1 MATGEVISKS
11 HGPSYRS
18 SLRPDL
24 FTSKMFW
31 AEKTENE
38 ITDELEERAY
48 KFIIK
53 SISYLKKKGM
63 ETDCYD
69 IPLNPFMRIRY
80 FTLMLRYMTDANSS
94 SLDGYDSI
102 LSDSKT
108 HDHTLTVATNDTQ
121 RKAKNIIDRIDREAK
136 QYGDRRKYEKYEL
149 EIAAKAKIVADKKR
163 YISDFCNQIGNY
175 ANSIVV
181 PLNHPDESV

>member
-1 MATGEVISKS
+1 MATERVVSKNYGTS
-11 HGPSYRS
+11 HPTV
-18 SLRPDL
+18 LRPSSV
-24 FTSKMFW
+24 TSKMFW
-31 AEKTENE
+31 EEKTENE
-38 ITDELEERAY
+38 ITDELEDRAY

-53 SISYLKKKGM
+53 SISYLKNKGM

-108 HDHTLTVATNDTQ
+108 HDHSLTVATNDTQ

-136 QYGDRRKYEKYEL
+136 QYGDRRKYEL
-149 EIAAKAKIVADKKR
+149 EIAAKAKIADDKKH
-163 YISDFCNQIGNY
+163 YISDICNQIRNY
-175 ANSIVV
+175 VDSTVV
-181 PLNHPDESV
+181 PLSHPDESV